1 MNHRVSSIRNLRTIK
16 ALRGEAVRIDLG
28 KTFEGSL
35 QAWMKRSPD
44 DPVHREFGIDANR
57 YITLSNELTRD
68 YYTDGG
74 VLISTVSGKWYF
86 DVEQTIDGVVK
97 TIFTGTIFFS
107 KDITGSNSYTLGA
120 EQKID
125 TVEYSKTTTQQD
137 PNNSTEADDFVLQ
150 NEGKQLF
157 WQVDISTLGINKQ
170 YWYSYGRSLWIDLD
184 AVGEIDL
191 NLVQTFD
198 SYDTALAALGE
209 NKFFRWSEKNLDGI
223 PSIGGAQIGLTV

>member
-1 MNHRVSSIRNLRTIK
+1 MNHRISSIRNLRTVNV
-16 ALRGEAVRIDLG
+16 LRGEAVRIDLG

-35 QAWMKRSPD
+35 EAWMKRNPD
-44 DPVHREFGIDANR
+44 DPIHREFVIDSNR
-57 YITLSNELTRD
+57 YITLSRDLTKD

-74 VLISTVSGKWYF
+74 VLISTVFGKWYF
-86 DVEQTIDGVVK
+86 DVEQTVDGVTE
-97 TIFTGTIFFS
+97 TIFTGTIYFS
-107 KDITGSNSYTLGA
+107 KDITGSNSYILGS

-137 PNNSTEADDFVLQ
+137 PNNSTEADNFLLQ

-157 WQVDISTLGINKQ
+157 WQVDIEQLGINKQ
-170 YWYSYGRSLWIDLD
+170 YWYSYGKSLWIDLD
-184 AVGEIDL
+184 AVSEIDL
-191 NLVQTFD
+191 NSVQTFD
-198 SYDTALAALGE
+198 SYDLALSALGG